1 MPNTP
6 GTSAQKTVDPA
17 LAYQNSDRTPLPT
30 NPVASVTWDPN
41 EGIEAGR
48 TVPAAPPPDTTSG
61 GGGTDSL

>member
-17 LAYQNSDRTPLPT
+17 LSHQNPARTTDPA
-30 NPVASVTWDPN
+30 NPVLSVTWDPF

-48 TVPAAPPPDTTSG
+48 TVPAAPTTLG